1 VEDKLSELF
10 ERTKLICFVA
20 IVNFFEVGSEL
31 SPFVEKAHLEKIK
44 QQKKVKLFTL
54 AKAEL
59 KLLEYLYH
67 AT

>member
-20 IVNFFEVGSEL
+20 IVNFFEVGFEL

-44 QQKKVKLFTL
+44 Q
-54 AKAEL
+54 
-59 KLLEYLYH
+59 
-67 AT
+67 